1 MQKIRHQKSIFP
13 PCSLFDRCMVS
24 PHRADT
30 TTLTRCLSAV
40 STDTYWR
47 LHSTLPEA
55 KWITFA
61 LPHINLDRQTCGQSH
76 LSTLYLST
84 CHAVKNG
91 VFLTP
96 RCLTTVNVQHP
107 GGGVA
112 TLLMCESPPYPSP
125 CCFSSWDPWIRG
137 ACWFL
142 LLHPPNPHS
151 LCSPKAG
158 PSLQEAGRGRRLY
171 QIAECEQRTMRNW
184 NEITKSIWF
193 IWDLSLG
200 LLGESECINP
210 LWELI
215 PCLVIIQASLKYA
228 LCWR

>member
-1 MQKIRHQKSIFP
+1 MPKCCQHRHLLKTSLDPARGQVNYV
-13 PCSLFDRCMVS
+13 CSPTHKPGQTNLWSV
-24 PHRADT
+24 
-30 TTLTRCLSAV
+30 TL
-40 STDTYWR
+40 
-47 LHSTLPEA
+47 
-55 KWITFA
+55 
-61 LPHINLDRQTCGQSH
+61 N
-76 LSTLYLST
+76 TLYLST

-91 VFLTP
+91 VFLTS
-96 RCLTTVNVQHP
+96 RCLTTVNVRHP

-112 TLLMCESPPYPSP
+112 TLLMCESPPYPCP

-142 LLHPPNPHS
+142 LLHPPNPHR

-158 PSLQEAGRGRRLY
+158 PSLQEAGRGCRLY

-228 LCWR
+228 LC